1 MTRRLSAILR
11 KDSDAG
17 QAFTPHFSVPSLEYQ
32 KSTSYKNYR
41 PEFGILYHGSYGKR
55 PISYFSGEIYA
66 EPSKV
71 SF

>member
-32 KSTSYKNYR
+32 YQKSTSYKNYR
-41 PEFGILYHGSYGKR
+41 TGFGTTTPGRLLYLDRWGLR
-55 PISYFSGEIYA
+55 TPRQFR
-66 EPSKV
+66 
-71 SF
+71 